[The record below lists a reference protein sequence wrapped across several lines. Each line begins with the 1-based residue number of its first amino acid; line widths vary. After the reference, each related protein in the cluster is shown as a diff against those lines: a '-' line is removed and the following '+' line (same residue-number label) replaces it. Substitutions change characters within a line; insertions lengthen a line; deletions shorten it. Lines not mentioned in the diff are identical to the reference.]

1 MSLYTF
7 LASDSPLPTVKAPAG
22 YPLDINVDT
31 GVIYDGDA
39 DDNFSLYKFRDVELY
54 TGKKYGVWL
63 EWRYTDGRAEKLI
76 QYIREN
82 LNSTDSIELW
92 HVWLTDYY
100 EYDERPVIHKKTV
113 SIDRITVV
121 DIKELVNREVWKNRD
136 SARPHHYCIEIV
148 K

>member
-22 YPLDINVDT
+22 YPLNINVDT

-39 DDNFSLYKFRDVELY
+39 DDNFSLYKFRDVEMY

-100 EYDERPVIHKKTV
+100 EYDERPVIHKNTV

-136 SARPHHYCIEIV
+136 SARPHHYCIVIT